1 MLKTVYVA
9 IRAGH
14 IRCDVPKVQSSKCE
28 LLWIKVGLC
37 VCENGSFTKR
47 GAILE
52 RAAKRAR
59 GL

>member
-1 MLKTVYVA
+1 MC
-9 IRAGH
+9 IRDRPNARFGVTNL
-14 IRCDVPKVQSSKCE
+14 RVQSSKCE

-37 VCENGSFTKR
+37 VEENGSSAKR